1 MKHGIL
7 YPSLDTPAVLIDMV
21 KLEANI
27 KEIAQ
32 AAADAG
38 VALRP
43 HVKIHQ
49 CPEIAKMQIEAGA
62 VGVEVGLVDQAEIMA
77 DGGINDILIAHP
89 FYGERKIEK
98 LKKFINKPGL
108 KLSIVVDMFEQA
120 EALSQLGQAVG
131 KKIPVLMKI
140 DTGISRYG
148 VMPGEPALNLAKQL
162 CQLQGIEFAGIYA
175 HESGA
180 VPTEAGITRVALE
193 CGAVTA
199 EVARTLRREGFS
211 LATVSVGASPT
222 HFATCRFIKEG
233 ILKDITE
240 VHPGARTVGD
250 IFYMMG
256 RGNTR
261 EGCALTVLTTVVST
275 THLGHVII
283 DAGYKAFGAESLIA
297 RRDTPGFFWNGMAS
311 FGSIQGRSDLWLGR
325 LGAESAWLYYKDP
338 DMDPGK
344 ILNLGERI
352 EIVPNNATL
361 VINIHDTVYG
371 VRNGK
376 IERELK
382 ITGRGRG
389 S

>member
-1 MKHGIL
+1 M
-7 YPSLDTPAVLIDMV
+7 DMD

-32 AAADAG
+32 AAAEAG
-38 VALRP
+38 VRLRP

-49 CPEIAKMQIEAGA
+49 CPEIAKMQLEAGA
-62 VGVEVGLVDQAEIMA
+62 IGVEVGYVDQAEIMA
-77 DGGINDILIAHP
+77 EGGINDILIAHP

-98 LKKFINKPGL
+98 LKRFINKPGL
-108 KLSIVVDMFEQA
+108 KLSVVVDMFEQA

-140 DTGISRYG
+140 DTGIGRYG
-148 VMPGEPALNLAKQL
+148 VIPGEPVLNMAKKLIQL
-162 CQLQGIEFAGIYA
+162 PGIEFAGIYA

-180 VPTEAGITRVALE
+180 VPTEAGVTRVALE
-193 CGAVTA
+193 CGAVTT
-199 EVARTLRREGFS
+199 EMARILRKEGIPIKT
-211 LATVSVGASPT
+211 ASVGASPT
-222 HFATCRFIKEG
+222 HLDTCRYIKEG

-240 VHPGARTVGD
+240 VHPGARAVGD

-275 THLGHVII
+275 SHPGHVVI
-283 DAGYKAFGAESLIA
+283 DAGYKTFGSESIIA
-297 RRDTPGFFWNGMAS
+297 RRETPGFFWNGMAS

-325 LGAESAWLYYKDP
+325 LGAESAWLSYKDP
-338 DMDPGK
+338 EPK
-344 ILNLGERI
+344 NRLSLGERL

-371 VRNGK
+371 VRNSK
-376 IERELK
+376 IEREFK